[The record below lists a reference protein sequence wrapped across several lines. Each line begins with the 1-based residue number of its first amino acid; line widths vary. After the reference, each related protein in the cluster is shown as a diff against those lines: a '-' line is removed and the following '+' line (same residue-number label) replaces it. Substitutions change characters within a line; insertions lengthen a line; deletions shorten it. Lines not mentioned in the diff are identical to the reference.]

1 MSANLSDK
9 GNIKLNAHMVSNFSK
24 MVIDT
29 IKYNQAMEEMLID
42 SQEEDGHP
50 KLYYWTLCED
60 QVNSVP
66 LETGIIISG
75 SIESAEAR
83 LDAKFTPMY
92 PEGFYLEVEEITSTY
107 ETKDDPA
114 PVKGIYGMEDLLS
127 ILMGYEY

>member
-1 MSANLSDK
+1 MSANLSEK

-42 SQEEDGHP
+42 SQEDDGQS
-50 KLYYWTLCED
+50 KLYYWTLCKD

-66 LETGIIISG
+66 FESGIIISG

-83 LDAKFTPMY
+83 LDAKFTPIY
-92 PEGFYLEVEEITSTY
+92 QEGFYLEVEEITSTY
-107 ETKDDPA
+107 ETNDDPA